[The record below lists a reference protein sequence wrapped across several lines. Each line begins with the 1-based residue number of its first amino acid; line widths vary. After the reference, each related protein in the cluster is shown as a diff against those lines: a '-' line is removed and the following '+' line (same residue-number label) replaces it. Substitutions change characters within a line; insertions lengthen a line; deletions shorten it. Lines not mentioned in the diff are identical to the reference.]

1 MMGEVS
7 MDVLP
12 EVNENATNPYSVQ
25 FWREWGSEEYS
36 GHALFAVFC
45 FTVPI
50 LILNILTAFAIKV
63 SVAQWDTQGVTKS
76 YSISCSISNEIKAGL
91 GLEDKRDP
99 HVAQCIALHQLALIT
114 LLQDVEE
121 VLRDAEINKLKTQAD
136 YVTFVEQS
144 FLSR

>member
-1 MMGEVS
+1 MMMGEVS

-63 SVAQWDTQGVTKS
+63 SVAQWDKWDIQGVTKS
-76 YSISCSISNEIKAGL
+76 YSISFSIDDEIKAGL

-99 HVAQCIALHQLALIT
+99 HVAQCIAT
-114 LLQDVEE
+114 
-121 VLRDAEINKLKTQAD
+121 N
-136 YVTFVEQS
+136 
-144 FLSR
+144 

>member
-1 MMGEVS
+1 MGEVS

-63 SVAQWDTQGVTKS
+63 SVAQLDIAGGLPVILNLVLNFWW
-76 YSISCSISNEIKAGL
+76 NEGWFGL
-91 GLEDKRDP
+91 GR
-99 HVAQCIALHQLALIT
+99 
-114 LLQDVEE
+114 
-121 VLRDAEINKLKTQAD
+121 
-136 YVTFVEQS
+136 
-144 FLSR
+144 

>member
-1 MMGEVS
+1 

-63 SVAQWDTQGVTKS
+63 SVAQWIRHSLHIPMVPGS
-76 YSISCSISNEIKAGL
+76 SL
-91 GLEDKRDP
+91 G
-99 HVAQCIALHQLALIT
+99 ACT
-114 LLQDVEE
+114 FLLVC
-121 VLRDAEINKLKTQAD
+121 
-136 YVTFVEQS
+136 FV
-144 FLSR
+144 RG